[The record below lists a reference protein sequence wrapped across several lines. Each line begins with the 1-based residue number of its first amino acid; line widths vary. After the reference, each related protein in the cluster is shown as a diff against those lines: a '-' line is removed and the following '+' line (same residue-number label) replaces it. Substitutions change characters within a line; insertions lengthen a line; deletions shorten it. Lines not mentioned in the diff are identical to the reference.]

1 MPEIKSLNPAI
12 VDNDAAMIAADDYV
26 ERLGEYLRSLQNVA
40 IFENYE
46 ITKIWKNRNEVDI
59 VSES

>member
-26 ERLGEYLRSLQNVA
+26 ERLSEYLRSLQNVA

>member
-1 MPEIKSLNPAI
+1 MPDIKSLNPAI